1 MNVTTILDK
10 YRYNKA
16 NQLRLEYRMF
26 SENYPSIKVHS
37 TKYCFNSDYDRSFF
51 YKKLILIFCALNPH
65 FRSGSQKRNKIEH
78 CEQINDDKF
87 LITK

>member
-51 YKKLILIFCALNPH
+51 L
-65 FRSGSQKRNKIEH
+65 
-78 CEQINDDKF
+78 
-87 LITK
+87 